1 MWSKATPKQH
11 HILPFPPFSRA
22 YGYSI
27 LAAQTTNGNIVYGLQ
42 NSKTFLFDTGYFYLY
57 CWGKTN
63 SGHTH
68 KKRSWRCRCGIKIGV
83 KRGWKSN
90 PNGPKLSPYGPKVP
104 EIIPK
109 RSQNSP
115 ELVPKR
121 PSMTPEMV
129 PKWSAA
135 CSLCDFSTSTLF
147 LRQRRFFPLGCD
159 FFL

>member
-1 MWSKATPKQH
+1 MVPK
-11 HILPFPPFSRA
+11 LS
-22 YGYSI
+22 
-27 LAAQTTNGNIVYGLQ
+27 
-42 NSKTFLFDTGYFYLY
+42 
-57 CWGKTN
+57 
-63 SGHTH
+63 
-68 KKRSWRCRCGIKIGV
+68 
-83 KRGWKSN
+83 
-90 PNGPKLSPYGPKVP
+90 PNGPKVPK
-104 EIIPK
+104 IIPK

-159 FFL
+159 FFYKKGKIWRFFSGKKYKMGFSEMYFPDTKWKIRRKSVREKLLRRGVFPHWIFQTPQENCVCVLESALIKRLLESKPAIFDKKWHFHKTKLH